1 MISKMQLE
9 ATQKMCF
16 IVDLHFSHKGDI
28 VEILQNYNIIPVYIP
43 AGCTDLHQVCD
54 IVVNRP
60 LKNGTRTAFI
70 QYVASK
76 YAEYAEAATESETP
90 FRLDLSM
97 GVMKPLI
104 PFFVEKGIQCLK
116 TEDMKAAIVK
126 CFLKDSLVEAAR
138 LPETYKL
145 AVQRFP
151 ASSEEV
157 AIISETEPEEDLGL
171 VEDELDVQNN
181 DAIHFVIELS
191 QA

>member
-1 MISKMQLE
+1 
-9 ATQKMCF
+9 
-16 IVDLHFSHKGDI
+16 
-28 VEILQNYNIIPVYIP
+28 
-43 AGCTDLHQVCD
+43 
-54 IVVNRP
+54 
-60 LKNGTRTAFI
+60 
-70 QYVASK
+70 
-76 YAEYAEAATESETP
+76 
-90 FRLDLSM
+90 
-97 GVMKPLI
+97 
-104 PFFVEKGIQCLK
+104 
-116 TEDMKAAIVK
+116 MKAAIVK

-145 AVQRFP
+145 ALQRFP